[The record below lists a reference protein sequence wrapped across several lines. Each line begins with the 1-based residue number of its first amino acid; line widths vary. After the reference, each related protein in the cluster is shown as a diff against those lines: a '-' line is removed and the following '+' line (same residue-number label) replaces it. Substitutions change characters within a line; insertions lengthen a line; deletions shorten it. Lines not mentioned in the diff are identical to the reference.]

1 MFDRGM
7 GIELFLHLNVPGKG
21 SFHDVCKR
29 STIIAW
35 ILHLEH
41 ESKVRLES
49 SQGPLEGKLLL

>member
-35 ILHLEH
+35 IRHLEP
-41 ESKVRLES
+41 ESKVRLEP
-49 SQGPLEGKLLL
+49 SQGP